1 MNYRQIF
8 FLSPKIVLLF
18 FFSLFLLQGTAQKTK
33 KARTI
38 DDRFFGVQVKPI
50 IPINYFGMEPTFIE
64 DTIATISIY
73 NKASYS
79 MGMVMRRNFT
89 DKLSLETGINYVR
102 RNFLITSYETAR
114 DTSDRSKFGFVNY
127 EIPIQ
132 FLVYIRLSK
141 HLFMNVSSGFGLN
154 FYASSVQS
162 SGENFLI
169 QHLSLKK
176 YWMFPSFLT
185 NLGFE
190 YRTPKKGSFYI
201 GASLVNPFDV
211 IIESKVNYYYTNSIF
226 KQYNADLKGSYFTV
240 DLRYFFANV
249 KKKEPLN

>member
-1 MNYRQIF
+1 MISNHTTLQF
-8 FLSPKIVLLF
+8 QKIVLF
-18 FFSLFLLQGTAQKTK
+18 FIFCLFLIQGTAQKTK

-38 DDRFFGVQVKPI
+38 DDRFFGIQVKPI
-50 IPINYFGMEPTFIE
+50 IPINYFGMEPILLE
-64 DTIATISIY
+64 DTIASFGIY

-102 RNFLITSYETAR
+102 RNFLITSYESAR

-127 EIPIQ
+127 EIPVQ
-132 FLVYIRLSK
+132 FLIYIRLSK
-141 HLFMNVSSGFGLN
+141 ELFMNVSSGFAFN

-211 IIESKVNYYYTNSIF
+211 IMESRINYYYTNNLF
-226 KQYNADLKGSYFTV
+226 RQYSTNIKGSYFTV

-249 KKKEPLN
+249 SKKAPLN